1 MEITPLEGN
10 PSSAQRGWQ
19 KNPPDWK
26 DYLPVI
32 FIFKFKLGEIENETN
47 LKQKKKPISSKTGLR
62 RILMGLKGNRS
73 RKRHLKSRFC
83 DTLEDFPT
91 VKTGKKIVKLVL
103 LLKFYSDPA

>member
-1 MEITPLEGN
+1 M
-10 PSSAQRGWQ
+10 
-19 KNPPDWK
+19 
-26 DYLPVI
+26 I

-47 LKQKKKPISSKTGLR
+47 LKQKKKPLSSKTGL
-62 RILMGLKGNRS
+62 LMGLSGSRS

-83 DTLEDFPT
+83 DTLEGFPT